1 MDRFVHVMPVG
12 MDSDR
17 IVQTIKASGHPVH
30 KVYLVLDKSDV
41 DAEKTAGKVED
52 MLKPLIDIARVYVD
66 KKSIYDTV
74 TDILR
79 VIRKEVDENN
89 KVIINSSD
97 ADRYLTVACYIAAHI
112 SGSRFYISLN
122 RSKLQEVLVPPLKKI
137 NDEKVS
143 IIKAIHD
150 EGGEVDSINRLI
162 DVLEGKVEDQKK
174 YMAQRARMSY
184 HLNGLEED
192 GIVAT
197 KREGKNVRII
207 LTELGKAYVVM
218 FG

>member
-1 MDRFVHVMPVG
+1 MPVG

-30 KVYLVLDKSDV
+30 KAYLVLDKSDA
-41 DAEKTAGKVED
+41 DAEKTAGKVEEI
-52 MLKPLIDIARVYVD
+52 LKPLIDISRVYVD
-66 KKSIYDTV
+66 KKDIYKTV

-79 VIRKEVDENN
+79 VIRKEVNDNN
-89 KVIINSSD
+89 VVIINSSD

-112 SGSRFYISLN
+112 SGSKFYISLN
-122 RSKLQEVLVPPLKKI
+122 KGKLQEVPVPPLKKI

-143 IIKAIHD
+143 IIKAIDD

-162 DVLEGKVEDQKK
+162 DILEGKVEDQKK

-192 GIVAT
+192 GIVIT